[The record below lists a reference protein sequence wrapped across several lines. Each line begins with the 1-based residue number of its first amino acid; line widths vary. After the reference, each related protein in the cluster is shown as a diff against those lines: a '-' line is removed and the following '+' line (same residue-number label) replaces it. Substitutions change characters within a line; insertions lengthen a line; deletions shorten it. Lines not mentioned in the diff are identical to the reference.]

1 MRKSCI
7 NITGL
12 LTLFRVACL
21 YEALSV
27 VLRVDEHVVKAVEYF
42 EEVVGIVAG
51 VLVAEIVVGEPVE
64 IVVGVP
70 VEIVAVEPV
79 GIVAE
84 EPGLVGRIVVADL
97 VETVG
102 LEVVVDD
109 PVETV
114 VAVADI
120 GRD

>member
-27 VLRVDEHVVKAVEYF
+27 VLHVDEHVVKAVEYF

-70 VEIVAVEPV
+70 VEIVAVEF
-79 GIVAE
+79 VAA
-84 EPGLVGRIVVADL
+84 LRIAVADL
-97 VETVG
+97 AGIAVAEADG
-102 LEVVVDD
+102 
-109 PVETV
+109 PVEI
-114 VAVADI
+114 AVALGIAMD
-120 GRD
+120 